1 MEGEQIVTLWCALD
15 HVTAETGAVECA
27 PDPPTRLF
35 DQLPRSQIV
44 WGRYVAGSHRWG
56 QQFRA
61 VSFNPEEAYETELPP
76 VPEIEGR
83 REDYEIL
90 QFELQPGDCTVHH
103 VRS

>member
-1 MEGEQIVTLWCALD
+1 M
-15 HVTAETGAVECA
+15 
-27 PDPPTRLF
+27 
-35 DQLPRSQIV
+35 
-44 WGRYVAGSHRWG
+44 
-56 QQFRA
+56 
-61 VSFNPEEAYETELPP
+61 SFNPEEAYETELPP

>member
-15 HVTAETGAVECA
+15 HVTAETGAVEYA
-27 PDPPTRLF
+27 PHPIDLASFRVHNRP
-35 DQLPRSQIV
+35 IV
-44 WGRYVAGSHRWG
+44 RGRYVAGSHRWG

-90 QFELQPGDCTVHH
+90 QFELEPGDCTVHH